1 MNMLGER
8 KPRFEVRLHEKAQRE
23 YERLDGSIG
32 GIVNKKLEEL
42 EYRAD
47 VIGKELKGNLAGFRE
62 VKLKDAGIRIVYE
75 ITGEIVDIL
84 EVVNVVTIGP
94 RADGEVFKT
103 AGTRADTSKTLN
115 RIALNEYLK
124 GLRQWQKK

>member
-1 MNMLGER
+1 MSGER
-8 KPRFEVRLHEKAQRE
+8 EPRFEVRLHEKARRE
-23 YERLDGSIG
+23 YERLEGSIG
-32 GIVNKKLEEL
+32 RIVNNKLEEL

-47 VIGKELKGNLAGFRE
+47 EIGKVLKGNLAGLRE
-62 VKLKDAGIRIVYE
+62 VKLKDAGIRIIYE

-84 EVVNVVTIGP
+84 EVVNVLTIGP

-103 AGTRADTSKTLN
+103 AGTRVGILKTLN
-115 RIALNEYLK
+115 RTALNEYLR